1 MSGVERIETPT
12 PPTRS
17 LLSVPH
23 RRPRRRRPILVIVCV
38 SWLILVIVLA
48 MIADLLPL
56 TDPIIDADHGVRTP
70 PFTRWD
76 DPFGTDGL
84 GRSVLSRLIFG
95 ARISL
100 FAGFAGASI
109 ALAIGLVLGLLSG
122 YLRGPV
128 ETGIGILVDSILAIP
143 GLVLLLAIG
152 AVLGARIET
161 VIIGLSII
169 GSAWFARLARSSTLR
184 IASAEYIAA
193 ARGLG
198 SRTSTILLREILPGV
213 AYSVAPYAGV
223 IIGNLILAEAAL
235 SFLGLGV
242 AAPTPSWGN
251 MISDGALFL
260 RQAPALALVPG
271 AVLFFTIFS
280 VNTFGD
286 WLRQRSDASSKL

>member
-1 MSGVERIETPT
+1 V
-12 PPTRS
+12 
-17 LLSVPH
+17 V
-23 RRPRRRRPILVIVCV
+23 
-38 SWLILVIVLA
+38 
-48 MIADLLPL
+48 
-56 TDPIIDADHGVRTP
+56 DAGHGVRTP
-70 PFTRWD
+70 PFTDWA
-76 DPFGTDGL
+76 DPLGTDGL

-95 ARISL
+95 ARVSL
-100 FAGFAGASI
+100 FAGFAGAAI

-122 YLRGPV
+122 YLRGAV
-128 ETGIGILVDSILAIP
+128 ETVIGVVVDSILAIP
-143 GLVLLLAIG
+143 GLVLLLSFG
-152 AVLGARIET
+152 AVLGPRIET
-161 VIIGLSII
+161 VIVGLSII

-198 SRTSTILLREILPGV
+198 ARTGTILLREILPGV
-213 AYSVAPYAGV
+213 VYSVAPYAGV

-242 AAPTPSWGN
+242 QAPTPTWGN
-251 MISDGALFL
+251 MIADGTLFL

-271 AVLFFTIFS
+271 AVLFITIFS